1 MSEKEKKFRSL
12 LKEFGVTKCYVSK
25 GFNFDATE
33 PDGSILVDVNNNKL
47 IMSIYKLF
55 TKDPDGIIGD
65 SQILWVTYSNF
76 VSDKEN
82 YDLEVIA

>member
-25 GFNFDATE
+25 GFNFDTNE
-33 PDGSILVDVNNNKL
+33 PDGSILVNVNDSKL
-47 IMSIYKLF
+47 IMSVYKLF
-55 TKDPDGIIGD
+55 TKDPNGIIGD
-65 SQILWVTYSNF
+65 SQILCVTYSNF

-82 YDLEVIA
+82 YDLEVVS

>member
-25 GFNFDATE
+25 GFNFDANE
-33 PDGSILVDVNNNKL
+33 PDGSILVNVNDSKL

-55 TKDPDGIIGD
+55 TKDPDGIVGD
-65 SQILWVTYSNF
+65 YQILWVTYSNF

-82 YDLEVIA
+82 YDLEVIS